1 MRACEHSLVSLS
13 LWRLEVNLRC
23 CSSDA
28 VHLVYRDRF
37 SYWPGAH
44 PAVELSVWP
53 VGHFCFHL
61 PSTGI
66 TSAATMPKHVE
77 KSHMAQERKQCGY
90 LHHWHRQTHSKG
102 FPPPLQSQD
111 CPTRGQAGSLALTIV
126 DPLRTSHSAA
136 PESVHLPQVRRTLL
150 VWGPSFEIQ

>member
-13 LWRLEVNLRC
+13 LWRLEVNLRR

-28 VHLVYRDRF
+28 VRLVYRDRF

-77 KSHMAQERKQCGY
+77 KSHMAQDRKQCGY
-90 LHHWHRQTHSKG
+90 LYHWHRQTLQQGLPSSLAEPGLQHSG
-102 FPPPLQSQD
+102 
-111 CPTRGQAGSLALTIV
+111 TRGFLSTHNSGPTQNSSFCSTGECASFTGSQNTVGLGTIV
-126 DPLRTSHSAA
+126 
-136 PESVHLPQVRRTLL
+136 
-150 VWGPSFEIQ
+150 